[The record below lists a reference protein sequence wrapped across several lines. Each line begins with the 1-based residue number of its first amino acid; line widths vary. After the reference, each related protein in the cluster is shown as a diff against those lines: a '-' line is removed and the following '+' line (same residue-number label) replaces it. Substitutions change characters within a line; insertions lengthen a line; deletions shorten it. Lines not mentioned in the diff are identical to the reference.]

1 MAKVQRKEMIMMKEE
16 VLGAERKKNE
26 SLGCFV
32 IRLIHLVVWAC
43 LLEGKMKYR
52 LISAFKFNS
61 LRAAVELKKMT
72 NVLELCGGLFLSR
85 EPHGT
90 FSINLNLLD
99 SQEVEM
105 DQRVK
110 KFIGSYSNFF

>member
-1 MAKVQRKEMIMMKEE
+1 MMKDE

-61 LRAAVELKKMT
+61 LRRAAVELKKMT

-99 SQEVEM
+99 SREVE
-105 DQRVK
+105 RRRTK
-110 KFIGSYSNFF
+110 E

>member
-1 MAKVQRKEMIMMKEE
+1 MMKDE

-72 NVLELCGGLFLSR
+72 NVLELCGGGLFLSR